1 MKIRSLRTNN
11 HKKVFEVRTYKGW
24 YEYPYAMLD
33 QPPTDNNK
41 IIKAYVD
48 AELGYE
54 ALTYELASG
63 IQDSVH
69 IDRVLEYCRDPSYMR
84 DLLLYK
90 LTIEAKKLVE
100 SSPLGIRELSRRLGT
115 SPTQLY
121 RILDEDNMRK
131 SIDRVF
137 ELLSVM
143 QCRIDI
149 QTNGGPDDGGQ
160 ADASSPTLTVKVLSR

>member
-11 HKKVFEVRTYKGW
+11 HKRVFEVRTYKGC

-33 QPPTDNNK
+33 RPPTDNNR
-41 IIKAYVD
+41 IINTCVD
-48 AELGYE
+48 AEPGNE
-54 ALTYELASG
+54 AFTYELASG
-63 IQDSVH
+63 VEDSVH
-69 IDRVLEYCRDPSYMR
+69 IDRVLEYNRDPSYMR

-121 RILDEDNMRK
+121 RILDEENMRK

-137 ELLSVM
+137 ELLSVL

-149 QTNGGPDDGGQ
+149 QTHVDPIDGKQHGK
-160 ADASSPTLTVKVLSR
+160 SGTTTLTVEVS